1 MESPSGL
8 DYPALL
14 EFRTALRRFNHWS
27 EQQAKAVGLTHAQH
41 QLLLAVKGHVG
52 DQAPTIGDVADY
64 LLLRHHSAVELV
76 NRAQAGGLIERQRD
90 TSDGRIVRLKLTR
103 KGEECL
109 EQLTTLHLAEISQLG
124 PLLHH
129 VIKGNGQLQHGPLG

>member
-1 MESPSGL
+1 MESPPEL

-41 QLLLAVKGHVG
+41 QLLLAVKGHTQG
-52 DQAPTIGDVADY
+52 QAPTIGDVADY
-64 LLLRHHSAVELV
+64 LMLRHHSAVELV

-90 TSDGRIVRLKLTR
+90 ASDGRIVRLRLTR

-109 EQLTTLHLAEISQLG
+109 AQLTTLHLSELRQLG
-124 PLLHH
+124 PLLEH
-129 VIKGNGQLQHGPLG
+129 VISRDGQTEEGPLG